1 MKKIF
6 NLAFVV
12 ASFMGA
18 AVFTSCD
25 KEDKEDNIEDA
36 FEDGDT
42 DVIMESE
49 SLSVVPNQKYAAYNP
64 SINGGT
70 LNFTV
75 LTVTGEAGSKV
86 VTFKVE
92 LKGDDANGETFEL
105 GDDKDHTSY
114 FGRIDGKLQ
123 ACNQATAEKNAANVI
138 FALSSEANNYLIT
151 SATVNA
157 KVGAAG
163 AKETRFGTYVNKK

>member
-25 KEDKEDNIEDA
+25 KEDKEDNIIDE
-36 FEDGDT
+36 FEEGDS
-42 DVIMESE
+42 DVLIESE

-64 SINGGT
+64 SIKGGT

-75 LTVTGEAGSKV
+75 LTTTGEAGSKV

-92 LKGDDANGETFEL
+92 LKGDEADGEIFEL
-105 GDDKDHTSY
+105 GDDADHTSY

-123 ACNQATAEKNAANVI
+123 ACNQATAVKNAANVI
-138 FALSSEANNYLIT
+138 FALSSTASNYLIT
-151 SATVNA
+151 SATVNNPV
-157 KVGAAG
+157 KEAG
-163 AKETRFGTYVNKK
+163 AKETRFGTYMNKK